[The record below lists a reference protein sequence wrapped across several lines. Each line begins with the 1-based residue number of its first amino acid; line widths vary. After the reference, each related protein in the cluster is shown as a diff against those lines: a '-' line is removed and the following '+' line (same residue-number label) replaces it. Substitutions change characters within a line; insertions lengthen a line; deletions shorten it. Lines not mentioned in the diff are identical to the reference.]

1 MSLPQH
7 SRFSSVAA
15 AMLALVFADGC
26 ALRRGAVVPRE
37 APVWNVATYTVSGGS
52 VTLGESVEQRTI
64 DAQVFGHGGDAILL
78 LATIHGN
85 ESAGTPLLRAL
96 AKHLGRSPELLHDRR
111 VVLIPILN
119 PDGYHRRS
127 RYNANGVDLNRNFP
141 ASNRKNKKRYGASAL
156 SEPESQALAEA
167 IRRFHPDRIVTLHQP
182 VACVDY
188 DGPAEDLARSMA
200 KAGGLRLRR
209 LGAKPGS
216 LGSYAG
222 SMLDIP
228 VITIELPGRTKR
240 MKEEELWDRYGP
252 MLIEAIEYGAK

>member
-1 MSLPQH
+1 M
-7 SRFSSVAA
+7 FVV
-15 AMLALVFADGC
+15 VFGDGC
-26 ALRRGAVVPRE
+26 AIRRGTVVPRE
-37 APVWNVATYTVSGGS
+37 AQVRDVATHTVSGGR

-64 DAQVFGHGGDAILL
+64 DAQVFGHGADAILL

-141 ASNRKNKKRYGASAL
+141 ASNRRATKRYGKSAL
-156 SEPESQALAEA
+156 SEPESRALAVA

-188 DGPAEDLARSMA
+188 DGPAEGLARSMA
-200 KAGGLRLRR
+200 KAGGLRFKR

-222 SMLDIP
+222 NMLDIP
-228 VITIELPGRTKR
+228 VVTIELPGSAKR
-240 MKEEELWDRYGP
+240 MNEDKLWGRYGP

>member
-1 MSLPQH
+1 MSLPQY

-15 AMLALVFADGC
+15 AMLVVVFADGC
-26 ALRRGAVVPRE
+26 SVRRGTVVLRE
-37 APVWNVATYTVSGGS
+37 APLRDAATYTVSGGR
-52 VTLGESVEQRTI
+52 VILGESVEQRTI
-64 DAQVFGHGGDAILL
+64 EAQVFGHGGDAILL

-96 AKHLGRSPELLHDRR
+96 ANHLGRSPELLHDRR

-141 ASNRKNKKRYGASAL
+141 ASNRKATKRYGKSAL
-156 SEPESQALAEA
+156 SEPESRALAVA

-182 VACVDY
+182 VACVDF
-188 DGPAEDLARSMA
+188 DGPAEDLAGSMA

-222 SMLDIP
+222 TMLDIP
-228 VITIELPGRTKR
+228 VITVELPGSAKR
-240 MKEEELWDRYGP
+240 MNEEELWERYGP